1 MPFHHQARLWRGLTP
16 MVLFVLLVFAA
27 NGCGSRDGGSSADH
41 ASSATD
47 STAMAGGEQAQPTPA
62 DQGQAATS
70 SSEASKSTPAAEV
83 GVVRLVDKG
92 CVQFEPHWVT
102 VAPGQ
107 SITWVS
113 ELETP
118 VTVHVD
124 AGAFAKTQFTVRP
137 GARVTSGPAGTAK
150 DYKVWTEPNAC
161 QGAPLGAR
169 GAGPGIEVSASH

>member
-1 MPFHHQARLWRGLTP
+1 MSILKRSRRLLGTL
-16 MVLFVLLVFAA
+16 VALFVFASI
-27 NGCGSRDGGSSADH
+27 GCGSGGGQSTANHSETSADSAGSMAGGEAAQPTSSDQGKAATTSSSADH
-41 ASSATD
+41 A
-47 STAMAGGEQAQPTPA
+47 
-62 DQGQAATS
+62 
-70 SSEASKSTPAAEV
+70 TPAAEP

-102 VAPGQ
+102 IAPGQ
-107 SITWVS
+107 TVTWVS
-113 ELETP
+113 DLKTP

-124 AGAFAKTQFTVRP
+124 AGAFNKTSFVVRP

-169 GAGPGIEVSASH
+169 GSGPGVAVQATDH